1 MDEDARQVALPY
13 RHTQIGVVSVVGSI
27 AGSLTQLFRAV
38 RDVKRHRR
46 WAWVSVPR
54 AALTVSAMVLFSTL
68 RVEVDEREVVA
79 CFTGGALPRRV
90 PLSEIESAKVV
101 TVPWY
106 HGWGLR
112 KVRDGWMYN
121 VSGRRAVALEL
132 REGRVFTIGSDEPD
146 ALLAAIERARAL
158 RAPAAA

>member
-13 RHTQIGVVSVVGSI
+13 RHTQIGVLTVVGSI
-27 AGSLTQLFRAV
+27 AGFLTQLFRAV
-38 RDVKRHRR
+38 RDVRRHRR
-46 WAWVSVPR
+46 RAWVSVPR
-54 AALTVSAMVLFSTL
+54 AALMVCAMALFSSL
-68 RVEVDEREVVA
+68 RVEVDENAVVA
-79 CFTGGALPRRV
+79 GFTGGALLRRV
-90 PLSEIESAKVV
+90 PLSEIETAKVV

-121 VSGRRAVALEL
+121 VAGRRAVEL
-132 REGRVFTIGSDEPD
+132 GLHDARIFTIGSDEPD

-158 RAPAAA
+158 RTPAAA

>member
-13 RHTQIGVVSVVGSI
+13 RHTQIGVLTLVGLS
-27 AGSLTQLFRAV
+27 AGFLTQLFRAV
-38 RDVKRHRR
+38 RDVRRHRR

-54 AALTVSAMVLFSTL
+54 TALMVGAMALFSSL
-68 RVEVDEREVVA
+68 RVEVDENAVVA
-79 CFTGGALPRRV
+79 GFTGGALLRRV
-90 PLSEIESAKVV
+90 PLSEIETAKVV

-112 KVRDGWMYN
+112 KVHDGWMYN
-121 VSGRRAVALEL
+121 VSGRRAVEL
-132 REGRVFTIGSDEPD
+132 GLRDERIFTIGSDEAD

-158 RAPAAA
+158 SAPAAA